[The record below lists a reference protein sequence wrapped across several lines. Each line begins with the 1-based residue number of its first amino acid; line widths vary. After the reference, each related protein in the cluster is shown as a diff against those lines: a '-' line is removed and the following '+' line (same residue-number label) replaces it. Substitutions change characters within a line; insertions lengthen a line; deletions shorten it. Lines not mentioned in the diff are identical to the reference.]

1 MRPFLT
7 LLLLYAGSLLSQSVL
22 DTGHFVSDQ
31 EKIRK
36 AEMQRYLDING
47 ANQVTEQLSVASN
60 NFDIH
65 YIQCHWQVD
74 PAVKYISGKIQFN
87 FSMSQTSDSIQLDLL
102 KSLDVDSIIYHT
114 QPLSFGQTNENGLGI
129 RFPQQITTGTN
140 DSIIIYYQ
148 GIPNPLGTNSFYNGT
163 HAGIPVLWTLSEP
176 YGASEWWP
184 CKNGLNDKA
193 DSIDIYISC
202 PSQYQPSSNGLMLSN
217 TVSDG
222 IRTTHFAHRYPIAS
236 YLIAMAVTNY
246 EIVTDTIMVN
256 NQVYPLIDYVMPE
269 LKNAFLANKGWVK
282 KAFRDYSRLFGEYPF
297 AKEKYGHTQ
306 WLLNGGMEHQTN
318 TFVNVNNMHVLVH
331 ELGHQW
337 FGDRVT
343 CGSWQDAWLNEGMA
357 TYCQLLFL
365 EAEFPYLVNSTLA
378 SVRDR
383 ATIEPSGSVFVYDT
397 SSASRIFSGNLTYNK
412 GAYVAHML
420 RWVLGDSAF
429 FRGMRRYLHDP
440 ALSYGFAHTYD
451 LQRNLEAETGKDLS
465 SFFNK
470 WVYGKGYPN
479 YHADWMQNANNWVKI
494 SLGQT
499 TSDPGVSFFDMP
511 VELVL
516 RGQSRDSS
524 FVVDHQYSGQV
535 FWLNPGFAVDTILID
550 PAYHIL
556 SKQKTSSHI
565 NGPTDRDII
574 SIFPN
579 PAATYCR
586 ISLQNPSDRKLAV
599 QLFNNTGQLVFYKEF
614 PLAGFDEQINIPL
627 QNLAGGIYL
636 LKVKGDKKINL
647 VKKLIHTH

>member
-1 MRPFLT
+1 MRTFLT
-7 LLLLYAGSLLSQSVL
+7 LVLIYAGSLISQSAL
-22 DTGHFVSDQ
+22 DTSHFVSDL
-31 EKIRK
+31 EKIRM
-36 AEMQRYLDING
+36 AEMQRFLDIEGGNR
-47 ANQVTEQLSVASN
+47 VTDQLSVATD

-65 YIQCHWQVD
+65 YIRCHWHVD
-74 PAVKYISGKIQFN
+74 PAVKYISGSIQFN
-87 FSMSQTSDSIQLDLL
+87 FSMSQTGDSIQLDLL
-102 KSLDVDSIIYHT
+102 KSLHVDSIIYQA
-114 QPLSFGQTNENGLGI
+114 QPLRFGQTNENGLGI
-129 RFPQQITTGTN
+129 RFPHQIATGTN

-246 EIVTDTIMVN
+246 EIVTDTIKVN
-256 NQVYPLIDYVMPE
+256 NQVYPLIDYAMPE

-282 KAFRDYSRLFGEYPF
+282 KAFRAYSRLFGEYPF
-297 AKEKYGHTQ
+297 AKEKYGQTQ

-343 CGSWQDAWLNEGMA
+343 CGSWQDAWLNEGYA

-365 EAEFPYLVNSTLA
+365 EAEFPYLVAPTLA
-378 SVRDR
+378 SFRDY
-383 ATIEPSGSVFVYDT
+383 ATRDSSGTVFVYDT
-397 SSASRIFSGNLTYNK
+397 SNASRIFSGNLTYNK

-440 ALSYGFAHTYD
+440 ALSYSFARTRD
-451 LQRNLEAETGKDLS
+451 LQRNLEAETGKDLN

-479 YHADWMQNANNWVKI
+479 YQANWMQNANNWVK
-494 SLGQT
+494 LTLNQT
-499 TSDPGVSFFDMP
+499 TTDPGVPFFDMP

-516 RGQSRDSS
+516 RGQNRDSS
-524 FVVDHQYSGQV
+524 FIVDHQFSGQE
-535 FWLNPGFAVDTILID
+535 FWLNPGFAVDTVLID
-550 PAYHIL
+550 PAFHIL
-556 SKQKTSSHI
+556 SKLKTSNRI
-565 NGPTDRDII
+565 NAQEERDII
-574 SIFPN
+574 HIFPN
-579 PAATYCR
+579 PAPAYCN
-586 ISLQNPSDRKLAV
+586 ISIQNPSDRKLSV
-599 QLFNNTGQLVFYKEF
+599 RLYNNAGQLVLYKEVA
-614 PLAGFDEQINIPL
+614 LEGYDEQINIPL
-627 QNLAGGIYL
+627 QNLAKGLYL
-636 LKVKGDKKINL
+636 LEIKGDKKINL
-647 VKKLIHTH
+647 VKKLIHTY